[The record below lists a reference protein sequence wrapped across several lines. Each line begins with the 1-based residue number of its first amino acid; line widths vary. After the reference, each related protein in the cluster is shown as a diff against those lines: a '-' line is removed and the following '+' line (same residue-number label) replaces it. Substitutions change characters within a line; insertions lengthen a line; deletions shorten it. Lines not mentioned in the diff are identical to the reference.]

1 MDKRINRNPGS
12 MKKSMLSLVA
22 AVLIAS
28 LQAVYPCTNLIVTK
42 GASADGSVMV
52 TYSADSHQLYG
63 ELYFR
68 PAADY
73 PPGSML
79 QIYEWDSGKY
89 LGEIP
94 QAEHTYSVVGNMN
107 EHQVVIGE
115 TTFGGRPEFYDST
128 GIMDYGSLMFVALQR
143 AKTAREAIA
152 VIDRLMQD
160 YGYASSGE
168 SFSIADPDE
177 VWIMEIMCKAPRYNK
192 KGKNLNKGAVWVAK
206 RIPDGH
212 ISGHANQARITNI
225 DFNNPDDCLFSK
237 DLISHAREQ
246 GLFTGKDE
254 EFSFCDVYAPADF
267 GALRYCEARVW
278 AYFNRFAPGMDKY
291 LNYAMGYD
299 LNNKMPLS
307 VEPTRKLNVKE
318 VADMMRDHYEGTP
331 MDMTLDIGA
340 GGGACPYRWR
350 PMEFKVDSLTYLN
363 ERAIATQQ
371 TGWWYVA
378 QCRGWLPRDLGGLF
392 WFGVDDAGT
401 SPLMPIYSA
410 SLEVPECVREHNGS
424 MLEYSPTSMF
434 WLNNR
439 IAQFAYLRYDAI
451 GAEVRS
457 MIDKHEQERL
467 REIFYVDQKAAELY
481 RINPTTAREYLTDY
495 SLRTAAALFERW
507 KKLDTYLLVKYMDG
521 NTKKQEE
528 DGSFK
533 NNGHRQDMPA
543 SPEWGGYNQ
552 KWKEAVVKDHG
563 DVLRVP

>member
-1 MDKRINRNPGS
+1 
-12 MKKSMLSLVA
+12 MKKSIITV
-22 AVLIAS
+22 VLTILITG
-28 LQAVYPCTNLIVTK
+28 LQPVYPCTNLIVTK
-42 GASADGSVMV
+42 GASVDGSVMV
-52 TYSADSHQLYG
+52 SYSADSHQLYG
-63 ELYFR
+63 ELYFW
-68 PAADY
+68 PVADY
-73 PPGSML
+73 PKGTML
-79 QIYEWDSGKY
+79 PIYEWDTGKY

-94 QAEHTYSVVGNMN
+94 QAEHTYSVTGNMN

-115 TTFGGRPEFYDST
+115 TTFGGRPEFSDST
-128 GIMDYGSLMFVALQR
+128 AIMDYGSLMFVALQR

-152 VIDRLMQD
+152 VIDQLMQE

-177 VWIMEIMCKAPRYNK
+177 AWIMEIMAKAPRYNK

-212 ISGHANQARITNI
+212 ISGHANQARITKV
-225 DFNNPDDCLFSK
+225 DFDNPEHCLYSR
-237 DLISHAREQ
+237 DVISHAREQ
-246 GLFTGKDE
+246 GIFAGKDE
-254 EFSFCDVYAPADF
+254 EFSFSDVYAPADF
-267 GALRYCEARVW
+267 GALRFCEARVW
-278 AYFNRFAPGMDKY
+278 AYFKRFAPGMDQY
-291 LNYAMGYD
+291 LNYAMGYELD
-299 LNNKMPLS
+299 NKMPLS
-307 VEPTRKLNVKE
+307 VKPSRKLGVKE

-331 MDMTLDIGA
+331 MDMSLDIGA

-350 PMEFKVDSLTYLN
+350 PMEFEVDSQLYLN

-378 QCRGWLPRDLGGLF
+378 QCRSWLPRDLGGLF

-410 SLEVPECVREHNGS
+410 SLSVPECVRQHNGS
-424 MLEYSPTSMF
+424 MLEYSPGSMF

-439 IAQFAYLRYDAI
+439 IAQFAYLRYNEI

-457 MIDKHEQERL
+457 MIDKHENERL
-467 REIFYVDQKAAELY
+467 REIPYIDQKAAELY
-481 RINPTTAREYLTDY
+481 ALNPTEAREYLTGY
-495 SLRTAAALFERW
+495 SLRTAEALFERW
-507 KKLDTYLLVKYMDG
+507 KKLDTYLLIKYMDG
-521 NTKKQEE
+521 NTKKQEA

-533 NNGHRQDMPA
+533 NNGHRQDVPA

-563 DVLRVP
+563 DVLRVPEK